1 MAIVTE
7 TFEING
13 REFIRT
19 YSDAGRY
26 VVGGSPE
33 GQYEEAI
40 DPAEFNRIYT
50 EGDLLDVEAGPEDY
64 EQALEEMGVDFN
76 D

>member
-1 MAIVTE
+1 MIIQERFT
-7 TFEING
+7 ING

-19 YSDAGRY
+19 YSDAGKY

-33 GQYEEAI
+33 GQYDEAI

-50 EGDLLDVEAGPEDY
+50 EGNLLDSDASPEDY
-64 EQALEEMGVDFN
+64 EQALEEMGVDFS